1 MRRRR
6 QARQLEFRAWSLGF
20 GACLFS
26 IALQAQTLDLP
37 SRPANALT
45 GAEFAKRITS
55 LDLIEREKEI
65 FTQIT
70 SGNVPDFLRK
80 LCPVVT
86 VNLAVGK
93 TNSATFYAT
102 PDYLAIGSDEDY
114 FLTPISPNTAQRI
127 ADVLNCSLPTP
138 KMVNEIYAGAEVKLA
153 PAPIPPSDAMITV
166 PVFSN
171 HNAIVRAQRAQ
182 QLKAHPLGALVA
194 GHQKDVVIS
203 AKLASAPGKVAIYGW
218 HQTNGVPIQPL
229 YLKHIASWV
238 DYSQCVRLVQQNM
251 LVNGVTKTVA
261 GILADPAL
269 AGLLSDEGAVPNP
282 RYPTNAL
289 PPSPP
294 KSAPRAGHGAEA
306 TRCSGIWRR
315 ISSSRTRP
323 MPSSRDSPPWMA
335 GCNSS

>member
-1 MRRRR
+1 MGRYPLFVYRSKILLPTMIPEPKLRLLIIDDHAVVR
-6 QARQLEFRAWSLGF
+6 EGLEAMLGVEPCF
-20 GACLFS
+20 ES
-26 IALQAQTLDLP
+26 IATAASTEEALPVCDSFRPQVVLLDLRMP
-37 SRPANALT
+37 GSDGFNALEIIHRRWPET
-45 GAEFAKRITS
+45 RV
-55 LDLIEREKEI
+55 LIL
-65 FTQIT
+65 
-70 SGNVPDFLRK
+70 S
-80 LCPVVT
+80 
-86 VNLAVGK
+86 A
-93 TNSATFYAT
+93 SATA
-102 PDYLAIGSDEDY
+102 
-114 FLTPISPNTAQRI
+114 
-127 ADVLNCSLPTP
+127 
-138 KMVNEIYAGAEVKLA
+138 AEVKLA
-153 PAPIPPSDAMITV
+153 PVPIPPSAAMITV